1 MTGIF
6 KKIVQVL
13 LKSNSKLNASD
24 IFLGICMLLI
34 GGIGFLKGYDLILEA
49 RVRNLADQAIKIQSS
64 YYRFIDFYRH
74 IPGDWMAE
82 EAALSI
88 SDIENGGNGNGF
100 LDLVDGDP
108 WKEPLAVWEHLFKAN
123 LLDVGYIKETTLR
136 GIGKVR
142 APVNAFGAPMILFS
156 TSGYFDISSS
166 PPKRLGL
173 MLGRGIPVTVL
184 AKLDKKIDDG
194 YPASG
199 LIRYVGDRSNPFG
212 KFSTSASECVDASQA
227 PPVWFVQEDAQDC
240 NAIHLY

>member
-1 MTGIF
+1 MTGIL
-6 KKIVQVL
+6 KRIVQVL
-13 LKSNSKLNASD
+13 LESNTKLNPSD

-49 RVRNLADQAIKIQSS
+49 RVRNLADQVIKIQSS

-74 IPGDWMAE
+74 IPGDWVAE
-82 EAALSI
+82 EASLSI

-123 LLDVGYIKETTLR
+123 LLDVGYMKETTLR
-136 GIGKVR
+136 GRGKVR

-173 MLGRGIPVTVL
+173 MLGRGIGFG
-184 AKLDKKIDDG
+184 AEKLDKKIDDG

-199 LIRYVGDRSNPFG
+199 LIRYVADGSDTFG
-212 KFSTSASECVDASQA
+212 EFSTSGSGCVDASQT
-227 PPVWFVQEDAQDC
+227 PPVWFVQEDALDC

>member
-82 EAALSI
+82 EAARI
-88 SDIENGGNGNGF
+88 ARIAEF
-100 LDLVDGDP
+100 EAAARRHVR
-108 WKEPLAVWEHLFKAN
+108 
-123 LLDVGYIKETTLR
+123 LR
-136 GIGKVR
+136 PER
-142 APVNAFGAPMILFS
+142 
-156 TSGYFDISSS
+156 
-166 PPKRLGL
+166 
-173 MLGRGIPVTVL
+173 
-184 AKLDKKIDDG
+184 
-194 YPASG
+194 
-199 LIRYVGDRSNPFG
+199 
-212 KFSTSASECVDASQA
+212 
-227 PPVWFVQEDAQDC
+227 
-240 NAIHLY
+240 

>member
-74 IPGDWMAE
+74 IPGDWVAE
-82 EAALSI
+82 EASLSI
-88 SDIENGGNGNGF
+88 SGIETGGNGNGF

-108 WKEPLAVWEHLFKAN
+108 WN
-123 LLDVGYIKETTLR
+123 CLLYKSPSPRDR
-136 GIGKVR
+136 G
-142 APVNAFGAPMILFS
+142 
-156 TSGYFDISSS
+156 
-166 PPKRLGL
+166 
-173 MLGRGIPVTVL
+173 
-184 AKLDKKIDDG
+184 
-194 YPASG
+194 
-199 LIRYVGDRSNPFG
+199 
-212 KFSTSASECVDASQA
+212 
-227 PPVWFVQEDAQDC
+227 
-240 NAIHLY
+240 